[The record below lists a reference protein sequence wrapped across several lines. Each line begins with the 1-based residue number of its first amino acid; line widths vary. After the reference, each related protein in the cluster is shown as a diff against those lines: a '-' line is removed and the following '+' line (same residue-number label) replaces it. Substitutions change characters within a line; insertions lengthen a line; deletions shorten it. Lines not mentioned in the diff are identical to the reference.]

1 MEKEINYQN
10 ITEDINRMAA
20 VDQDMRSK
28 AEKDKSWDDKIDLEN
43 TKRVKE
49 IVDRIGWPSISK
61 VGKETSHNAW
71 LLVQHADKDIDF
83 QKYCISL
90 MEALSGEEVDKR
102 DIAYLRDR
110 IRKNQNLP
118 QIYGTQFIQNRD
130 SGRYE
135 PAPIENI
142 EEVEERRKQMGLD
155 TLEENTRRI
164 NER

>member
-10 ITEDINRMAA
+10 IAEDINRMTA

-28 AEKDKSWDDKIDLEN
+28 AEKDESWDDEVDLKN

-49 IVDRIGWPSISK
+49 IVDRIGWPCISK
-61 VGKETSHNAW
+61 VGKEASHNVW
-71 LLVQHADKDIDF
+71 LLVQHADKDIVF
-83 QKYCISL
+83 QKYCLSL
-90 MEALSGEEVDKR
+90 MEALSDGEVDKR

-118 QIYGTQFIQNRD
+118 QIYGTQFIQNED
-130 SGRYE
+130 SGKYE
-135 PAPIENI
+135 PMPIENI
-142 EEVEERRKQMGLD
+142 EKVEERRKQMGLD
-155 TLEENTRRI
+155 TLEENTKRI

>member
-1 MEKEINYQN
+1 MEQEINYQN
-10 ITEDINRMAA
+10 IAEDINRMAA

-28 AEKDKSWDDKIDLEN
+28 AEKDESWDDKIDLEN
-43 TKRVKE
+43 TKLVKE

-83 QKYCISL
+83 QKYCLSL
-90 MEALSGEEVDKR
+90 MEALSDEEVDKR

-118 QIYGTQFIQNRD
+118 QIYGTQFIQNRN
-130 SGRYE
+130 SERYE
-135 PAPIENI
+135 PAAIENI
-142 EEVEERRKQMGLD
+142 EKVEERRKQMGLD